1 MIRSFAGVNM
11 QLGIKRSGFKYD
23 LDTMVNER
31 DLLNKRYEVGA
42 DR

>member
-1 MIRSFAGVNM
+1 MNM
-11 QLGIKRSGFKYD
+11 QVGIRRPGFKYD